1 MKKVIFR
8 ESDYTDYDILYD
20 NDGITNE
27 SGKNNALYVIVP
39 DGYRDYVVTN
49 KKEYEG
55 ICNQAENIANDFS
68 DFANGYD
75 NYFTS
80 YKAILNYYGVKYS
93 PATVSRLKKWSEAY
107 KGSIDDI
114 AAFLTITTGEKWN
127 TYGVCG
133 YCQGDYATGI
143 YCEGHYTKEA
153 LELYV
158 GAAAGTVS
166 EFIRIEGD
174 DICGGFFVTD
184 SVKWNTEA
192 LKKELASYEGDDPE
206 NITIQLFDGYT
217 QTAKYTEV

>member
-20 NDGITNE
+20 DDGITNE

-39 DGYRDYVVTN
+39 DRYSNYVVTN

-107 KGSIDDI
+107 KGSTDDI
-114 AAFLTITTGEKWN
+114 ADYLTITTGEKWN

-133 YCQGDYATGI
+133 YSQGDYATGI

-174 DICGGFFVTD
+174 DVCGGFFVTD

-192 LKKELASYEGDDPE
+192 LKNELSGFEGDDPE